1 MAYGLPDRQP
11 DGSLPN
17 GGADHFLRRVT
28 SAVIARPVF
37 WLAATFSMAVVSIVA
52 TLLWMEFRTSRADLI
67 SPSAEFHQRWTAYT
81 KAFGDASDLVVVF
94 EADDPDS
101 IKLAQDD
108 LGERLRAEA
117 GFFSHVLYRV
127 EAGHLRSKGLQ
138 YLSPSQLENGLTKL
152 KEFRPILEGDSQLS
166 LEGIANGL
174 LFQLSEPMP
183 EKRPAEQTHS
193 LVMQLTTLAD
203 SLELYCRASR
213 FRSPWPEVMSVSPEL
228 RGAGDQVVYLMN
240 DSGNV
245 GFLKA
250 RPVQQE
256 EDFDGAASAIA
267 RMRELIQEA
276 SLRHKPVR
284 IGLTGIPVLESDEM
298 RRSQSDMVTASLV
311 SFFGVG
317 VLLLL
322 GFRGLRHPLL
332 ALVMLAVAMCWTF
345 GYTTLAIGHLNILS
359 VSFAAILIGLGID
372 FGIHYLARYLELRHR
387 SLPLVEALEES
398 SASVGVGILT
408 AAATTSLAFFCA
420 GFTDFLG
427 VAELGLIA
435 GGGVIFCALATFC
448 VLPALI
454 VVADRRTEPAR
465 LPVPFQGSL
474 LRNAIARRPGIAV
487 LASLFVLGLAAW
499 KSVELDEDGRIIP
512 RVGYD
517 YNLLNLQA
525 NGIESVEIQRRI
537 FHDMERQKR
546 DGQGSLL
553 FAVSLAE
560 SAEEARALRSQF
572 LKLPEVDH
580 VEELGSR
587 IPVYPPME
595 TSLLVQAFHAQLARL
610 PESLSIPETVR
621 PDEIGKT
628 FERLLASASVL
639 PGETAR
645 SATDSINGF
654 LDQLDTLSL
663 EEQVEILS
671 QYQQRMAASLLAQ
684 FRTLRDSADPT
695 PVTVEDLPEELT
707 TRFISREGRW
717 LIQVY
722 PQDPIWDIEP
732 LQRFVAAVRSV
743 DPNATGTPLQNFEA
757 SRQIMRSY
765 QQAAVYALV
774 AVAFVLVLDFLG
786 VQNSVRVL
794 LPSCVITTCI
804 AIAQWQIHGEL
815 DWWILTA
822 AFVSLVASLALAID
836 WKSVLLCLVTLV
848 PPLAGGVLLFG
859 SLGAIGVDFNPAN
872 LIVLPLILGIG
883 VDDGVHVVHD
893 FRSQRGAYHM
903 SPSTMN
909 AIVLTSLTSMIGFGS
924 MMLAA
929 HRGLYSLGLVLVLG
943 IGNCLFMSLVLLPAM
958 LVLARRWQMRTK
970 PAAEG

>member
-1 MAYGLPDRQP
+1 MAYGLPDSQP
-11 DGSLPN
+11 DGSLPA
-17 GGADHFLRRVT
+17 GSRHFLCRVT
-28 SAVIARPVF
+28 NAVVEHPVF
-37 WLAATFSMAVVSIVA
+37 WLTVTFSLAVVSIVA
-52 TLLWMEFRTSRADLI
+52 TLLWMEFRTNRADLI
-67 SPSAEFHQRWTAYT
+67 NPSAEFHQRWTAYT
-81 KAFGDASDLVVVF
+81 NAFGDASDLVIVF

-101 IKLAQDD
+101 IKLAQED
-108 LGERLRAEA
+108 LGERLRAETR
-117 GFFSHVLYRV
+117 FFSHVLFRV

-138 YLSPSQLENGLTKL
+138 YLSPSQLEDGLAKL
-152 KEFRPILEGDSQLS
+152 NEFRPVLEGDAQLS
-166 LEGIANGL
+166 LEAIANGL
-174 LFQLSEPMP
+174 LFQLSEPAP
-183 EKRPAEQTHS
+183 ENQSDEQIQD
-193 LVMQLTTLAD
+193 LIRQLSQLAG
-203 SLELYCRASR
+203 SLELYCRDSR
-213 FRSPWPEVMSVSPEL
+213 FRSPWPEVMNVSPEL

-240 DSGNV
+240 DSGTV

-256 EDFDGAASAIA
+256 EDFDGAASAIV
-267 RMRELIQEA
+267 RIRELIQEA
-276 SLRHKPVR
+276 SLRHRSVR

-298 RRSQSDMVTASLV
+298 KRSQSDMVTASLV

-322 GFRGLRHPLL
+322 GFRGFRHPML
-332 ALVMLAVAMCWTF
+332 ALIMLAVAMCWTF

-372 FGIHYLARYLELRHR
+372 FGIHYLARYLELRHK
-387 SLPLVEALEES
+387 SMPLEEALGES

-454 VVADRRTEPAR
+454 VLADRQTEPAR
-465 LPVPFQGSL
+465 LPVPFQGAL
-474 LRNAIARRPGIAV
+474 LRNAIARRPIFAV
-487 LASLFVLGLAAW
+487 ASSVVILGLAGWLA
-499 KSVELDEDGRIIP
+499 VDIDENGRVIL
-512 RVGYD
+512 RVDYD

-525 NGIESVEIQRRI
+525 DGIESVEIQRRI

-546 DGQGSLL
+546 EGQGSLL
-553 FAVSLAE
+553 FAVSIAGSPE
-560 SAEEARALRSQF
+560 GARALRSQF
-572 LKLPEVDH
+572 LQLPEVDH

-587 IPVYPPME
+587 IPVHPPTE
-595 TSLLVQAFHAQLARL
+595 TSLLVQAFHAQLVRL
-610 PESLSIPETVR
+610 PASLSTSETVR

-645 SATDSINGF
+645 SAVDSINGF
-654 LDQLDTLSL
+654 LDQFDTLSL
-663 EEQVEILS
+663 DGQVDLLRR
-671 QYQQRMAASLLAQ
+671 YQQRMGASLLVQ
-684 FRTLRDSADPT
+684 FQTLRDSADPA
-695 PVTVEDLPEELT
+695 PLTVEDLPEELAA
-707 TRFISREGRW
+707 RFISRKGQW
-717 LIQVY
+717 LIQIY
-722 PQDPIWDIEP
+722 PREPIWDIEP

-743 DPNATGTPLQNFEA
+743 DPNATGTPLQNYEA

-786 VQNSVRVL
+786 VQKSIRVL
-794 LPSCVITTCI
+794 LPSGVITTCI
-804 AIAQWQIHGEL
+804 AVAQRQIHGEIE
-815 DWWILTA
+815 WWVLAA
-822 AFVSLVASLALAID
+822 AFVSLVAFLALAMD
-836 WKSVLLCLVTLV
+836 WRSVLLCVVTLV

-859 SLGAIGVDFNPAN
+859 CLAAVGVDFNPAN

-893 FRSQRGAYHM
+893 FRGQRGAYRM

-929 HRGLYSLGLVLVLG
+929 HRGLYSLGLVLVIG
-943 IGNCLFMSLVLLPAM
+943 IGNCLFVSLVLLPAM
-958 LVLARRWQMRTK
+958 LVLARRWQLRTH
-970 PAAEG
+970 PVAEG